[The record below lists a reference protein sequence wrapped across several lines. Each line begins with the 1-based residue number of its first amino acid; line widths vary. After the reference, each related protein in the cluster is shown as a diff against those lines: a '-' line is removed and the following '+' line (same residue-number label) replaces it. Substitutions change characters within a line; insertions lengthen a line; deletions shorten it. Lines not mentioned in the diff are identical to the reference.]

1 MVFYR
6 VDQSKMP
13 LNVNVKQ
20 KLTGFLDFVSSPV
33 CHVSVSRTSKCH
45 VIVIDPDYVT
55 DHVTNYTWGPKLG
68 SCDKYQKMTD

>member
-33 CHVSVSRTSKCH
+33 CHVPVSRTSKCH
-45 VIVIDPDYVT
+45 VIVIDPDNVT
-55 DHVTNYTWGPKLG
+55 DHVTNYTWGHVTSTK
-68 SCDKYQKMTD
+68 KTD